1 MRIEQGDGWTL
12 YNADCLDVLPM
23 LTGVDAVI
31 TDPPYCSGGRQQ
43 QGARLQ
49 ISKNDSRG
57 DGDWFLGDN
66 MGTDTYLWFMRQ
78 IASRAFDACTDG
90 SPAYIFTDWRQYTTV
105 VTAWES
111 IGWTLRTVIVWDKDR
126 GGAMGS
132 WWRSNHEWVAVFAK
146 GKPRPLAHA
155 SFFNTWRGSKPQG
168 GEHPTEKPLNLLRYI
183 VQSVTPGGGLICD
196 PFAGSGTTGV
206 AALTQGY
213 DFVGVE
219 RNPLYFDIACR
230 RIEAAAMQQRL
241 DLAEG

>member
-1 MRIEQGDGWTL
+1 
-12 YNADCLDVLPM
+12 
-23 LTGVDAVI
+23 
-31 TDPPYCSGGRQQ
+31 
-43 QGARLQ
+43 
-49 ISKNDSRG
+49 
-57 DGDWFLGDN
+57 
-66 MGTDTYLWFMRQ
+66 
-78 IASRAFDACTDG
+78 
-90 SPAYIFTDWRQYTTV
+90 
-105 VTAWES
+105 
-111 IGWTLRTVIVWDKDR
+111 
-126 GGAMGS
+126 MGS